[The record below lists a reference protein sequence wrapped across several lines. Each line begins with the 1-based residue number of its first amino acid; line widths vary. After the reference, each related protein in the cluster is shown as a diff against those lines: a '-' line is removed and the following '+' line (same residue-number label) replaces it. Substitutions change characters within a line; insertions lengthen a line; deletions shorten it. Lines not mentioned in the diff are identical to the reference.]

1 MEIYNIKKRW
11 CSNYRLLK
19 YAILSMS
26 IALLMSSIA
35 IAQVQT
41 YRISASKTAVL
52 NQYNPND
59 FYNPPDLYAGAFNT
73 QNGVKKAR
81 SLLLFEL
88 KDVDGHVL
96 NAYLK
101 IEVRLTDPLS
111 TRQPYE
117 ISVHKATSSWQKPT
131 WNNAPTYANYP
142 LFSVIIAEDGSYPLT
157 NLKDTVQEWLRNPS
171 SNYGILLKGLDE
183 SPLNLKQIRSITLII
198 ETEKENECNKNNG
211 ICRNSC
217 GNDENEADYRCGFG
231 ERCCVKYAKEPR
243 ADFNGDGK
251 IDGVVDFKL
260 FAAAYQAKKS
270 SADLNNDGKF
280 DFRDMNIFTENIGK
294 KVRIPTTDFNTDGC
308 VDYSDYLEFK
318 EALGSSQQEYDLN
331 SDGRVD
337 SKDYNIFRQDYHKG
351 CIEVMQSMI
360 IK

>member
-171 SNYGILLKGLDE
+171 SNHGFLVRGADE
-183 SPLNLKQIRSITLII
+183 SSVNFKQIKSAVLVI
-198 ETEKENECNKNNG
+198 EVQEDNSVPENPAE
-211 ICRNSC
+211 S
-217 GNDENEADYRCGFG
+217 ENPEENARQGMAKYLSEDLPYG
-231 ERCCVKYAKEPR
+231 ERRKIREDIEKYGE
-243 ADFNGDGK
+243 
-251 IDGVVDFKL
+251 L
-260 FAAAYQAKKS
+260 
-270 SADLNNDGKF
+270 
-280 DFRDMNIFTENIGK
+280 
-294 KVRIPTTDFNTDGC
+294 
-308 VDYSDYLEFK
+308 
-318 EALGSSQQEYDLN
+318 
-331 SDGRVD
+331 
-337 SKDYNIFRQDYHKG
+337 
-351 CIEVMQSMI
+351 
-360 IK
+360 